1 MATPLT
7 DTFVIKRYGR
17 QINIESID
25 GYVAESQI
33 FPSEQIAKM
42 AMTALMAL
50 AQKHLELAFVL
61 ACATRQGGKK
71 K

>member
-7 DTFVIKRYGR
+7 DTFMIKRYGR
-17 QINIESID
+17 QINIESFD
-25 GYVAESQI
+25 GYVAESRI
-33 FPSEQIAKM
+33 FLNEQIAKM
-42 AMTALMAL
+42 AMTALMGL
-50 AQKHLELAFVL
+50 ATKHLELAFVL